1 MFSFISCFKLNSI
14 ISDLQATGVEGIQEI
29 TDALKDSEDKMDN
42 AYTQLTKK
50 AESALI
56 KVFPDSSIF
65 ENWSLS
71 VKQAVVSQLESMN
84 LSDAEVQKVAEIWK
98 TTLSKYSG
106 QVQDNVANVLSQID
120 LTEGFSAL
128 FASRK

>member
-1 MFSFISCFKLNSI
+1 
-14 ISDLQATGVEGIQEI
+14 V
-29 TDALKDSEDKMDN
+29 DN

-50 AESALI
+50 TESALI

-65 ENWSLS
+65 ENWSLN

-84 LSDAEVQKVAEIWK
+84 LSDAEVQKVAEIWR

-128 FASRK
+128 FANRK